1 MRHEQWLREL
11 GWNPADGYRICNE
24 IPAERVVPII
34 LTEEAISKFAGARI
48 VGEFRAYRSG
58 VWETHVDATLPAES
72 EAVVLAPRAAVA
84 AEALALYRIMKT
96 LRSETGCP
104 WDRKQTHASLRR
116 YLIEE
121 TYEVLDAI
129 DRRDMELLQEEL
141 GDVLLQVVFHS
152 ELAAERGQ
160 FNFADVARG
169 IAHKMTVRHPHVFGD
184 ADGRKVAF
192 SDFDWEKQKKVH
204 KKRQNILDG
213 VPKGL
218 PSLLLACKIQEK
230 TARVGFDWSSVGPA
244 LEKLTEEWQE
254 VREALSEESPTHLE
268 EECGDVLFATVNVLR
283 HLGVE
288 PETALRRANAKYVE
302 RFHFI
307 EERLRRMNKYWDTT
321 TPEELNTYWND
332 AKAQLARRGVTGSPF
347 E

>member
-1 MRHEQWLREL
+1 
-11 GWNPADGYRICNE
+11 
-24 IPAERVVPII
+24 
-34 LTEEAISKFAGARI
+34 
-48 VGEFRAYRSG
+48 
-58 VWETHVDATLPAES
+58 
-72 EAVVLAPRAAVA
+72 
-84 AEALALYRIMKT
+84 
-96 LRSETGCP
+96 
-104 WDRKQTHASLRR
+104 
-116 YLIEE
+116 
-121 TYEVLDAI
+121 
-129 DRRDMELLQEEL
+129 
-141 GDVLLQVVFHS
+141 
-152 ELAAERGQ
+152 
-160 FNFADVARG
+160 
-169 IAHKMTVRHPHVFGD
+169 MTVRHPHVFGD
-184 ADGRKVAF
+184 ADGRKADF
-192 SDFDWEKQKKVH
+192 SDFDWEKQKKIQ

-230 TARVGFDWSSVGPA
+230 TARVGFDWPSIGPA

-288 PETALRRANAKYVE
+288 PETALRRANAKYAE

-307 EERLRRMNKYWDTT
+307 EERLRRMNKSWDTT
-321 TPEELNTYWND
+321 TPEELNAYWND

>member
-1 MRHEQWLREL
+1 M
-11 GWNPADGYRICNE
+11 
-24 IPAERVVPII
+24 
-34 LTEEAISKFAGARI
+34 
-48 VGEFRAYRSG
+48 
-58 VWETHVDATLPAES
+58 
-72 EAVVLAPRAAVA
+72 
-84 AEALALYRIMKT
+84 
-96 LRSETGCP
+96 
-104 WDRKQTHASLRR
+104 
-116 YLIEE
+116 
-121 TYEVLDAI
+121 
-129 DRRDMELLQEEL
+129 
-141 GDVLLQVVFHS
+141 
-152 ELAAERGQ
+152 
-160 FNFADVARG
+160 
-169 IAHKMTVRHPHVFGD
+169 
-184 ADGRKVAF
+184 
-192 SDFDWEKQKKVH
+192 
-204 KKRQNILDG
+204 
-213 VPKGL
+213 PKGL

-307 EERLRRMNKYWDTT
+307 EERLRRMNKSWDTT